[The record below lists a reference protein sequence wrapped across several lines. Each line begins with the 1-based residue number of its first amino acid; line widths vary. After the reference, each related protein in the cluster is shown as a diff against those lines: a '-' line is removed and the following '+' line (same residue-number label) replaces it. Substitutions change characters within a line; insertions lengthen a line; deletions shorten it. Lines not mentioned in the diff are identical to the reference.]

1 MRIGQGFVLSACDG
15 HASAGPVRWC
25 MTATPSLIALDWGT
39 SSLRALLLD
48 GAGNVIESRTE
59 PWGLMHLPGGD
70 FGASFHAVTTPWC
83 AHTPGLP
90 AIAAGMVGSAQGWV
104 HAPYCPAPAGAEELA
119 KAMMRVPGVDLS
131 VVPGIS
137 TCAERPDVMRGE
149 ETQVVGALEAHP
161 ALAADSLVILPGTHS
176 KWVRVT
182 EGRVGDFTTYIT
194 GELFAVLRDHSI
206 LGRFAIG
213 ADGASDRSAMDDA
226 FARGVRAA
234 HASGKGLAPL
244 LFSARSLVLA
254 HQLPADASLEYLS
267 GLLIGDEM
275 RCGLAGGRRPA
286 ALIGDPRLC
295 GRYVAA
301 LQLVGIDD
309 IPVIGGAAER
319 GLWSIAL
326 RAGLV
331 ARAS

>member
-1 MRIGQGFVLSACDG
+1 
-15 HASAGPVRWC
+15 

-48 GAGNVIESRTE
+48 GTGNVIESRTE

-70 FGASFHAVTTPWC
+70 FGAAFHAVTAPWR

-104 HAPYCPAPAGAEELA
+104 HAPYCTAPAGAAELA
-119 KAMMRVPGVDLS
+119 AALTRVSRADLS
-131 VVPGIS
+131 IVPGIS
-137 TCAERPDVMRGE
+137 TCGERPDVMRGE
-149 ETQVVGALEAHP
+149 ETQVVGVLEAYP

-176 KWVRVT
+176 KWVRVL
-182 EGRVGDFTTYIT
+182 EGRVGDFTTFIT
-194 GELFAVLRDHSI
+194 GELFAVLRDHSV
-206 LGRFAIG
+206 LGRFAS
-213 ADGASDRSAMDDA
+213 AAEGASDRSARDDA

-234 HASGKGLAPL
+234 QASGPGIAPL
-244 LFSARSLVLA
+244 LFSARALVLA
-254 HQLPADASLEYLS
+254 ERLAADASLEYLS
-267 GLLIGDEM
+267 GLLIGDEL

-286 ALIGDPRLC
+286 ALIGDASLC
-295 GRYVAA
+295 GRYAAA

-309 IPVIGGAAER
+309 VPVIGGAAER

-331 ARAS
+331 ARAR